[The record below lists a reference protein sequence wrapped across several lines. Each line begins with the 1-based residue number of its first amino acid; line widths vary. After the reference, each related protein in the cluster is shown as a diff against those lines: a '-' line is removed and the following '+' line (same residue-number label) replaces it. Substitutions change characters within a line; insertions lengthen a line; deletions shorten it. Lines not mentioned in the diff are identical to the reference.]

1 MPMLSPCRWE
11 LMLLRWRFKM
21 ASEEMR
27 NLLRQVWELKQKLKK
42 SEKEKLDLQAQV
54 NILMRRQMDAAMNQR
69 DE

>member
-1 MPMLSPCRWE
+1 MPMLSVCRWE
-11 LMLLRWRFKM
+11 LMLTRWRFKM

>member
-1 MPMLSPCRWE
+1 
-11 LMLLRWRFKM
+11 M

-42 SEKEKLDLQAQV
+42 AEKEKLDLQAQV
-54 NILMRRQMDAAMNQR
+54 NILMRRQMDAAMNLR